1 VLLLFTV
8 FRDAIHMEAPAVGR
22 HWLATGCTRPT
33 TVGDYIEITAMKRTF
48 VRVCPGATPRPLRLY
63 ATQRMA

>member
-1 VLLLFTV
+1 MMHKFSRLLSV
-8 FRDAIHMEAPAVGR
+8 CRSQG
-22 HWLATGCTRPT
+22 TGSARPT